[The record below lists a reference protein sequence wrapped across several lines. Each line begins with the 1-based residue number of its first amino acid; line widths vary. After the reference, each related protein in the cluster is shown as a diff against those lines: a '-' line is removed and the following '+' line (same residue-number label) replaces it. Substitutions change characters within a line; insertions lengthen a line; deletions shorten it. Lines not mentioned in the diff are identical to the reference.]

1 MTYRFLP
8 FGGFFSDFGQIL
20 HVIFVKCCF
29 GCIWRDSSATLIW
42 KVQRSLTQ
50 GRASGAN
57 TFCYLAIHI
66 WKLTQNTA

>member
-42 KVQRSLTQ
+42 KIHSQPSTLGATKDQ
-50 GRASGAN
+50 QQSGA
-57 TFCYLAIHI
+57 A
-66 WKLTQNTA
+66 WWSPRAAAVS